1 MVSPLGS
8 PNARNNQR
16 NLERLVKARRIGK
29 LAEEAQRLGQEPMP
43 TVEPQNDLAI
53 EAAKSLASKQ
63 NPTPLDNPG
72 FWGRLGSSAMTVL
85 ETAAIPGEVGA
96 SVVRGIFDPNQRAR
110 AKEIRDATP
119 ETGVVDFLKASRES
133 YKEKDLPLWQT
144 LPMEIALDPLSYL
157 PIGAAVKGIKGLT
170 TATKAGTK
178 TTKKLGKFKVLADDT
193 VSDGEISKQAAQIS
207 SGKFN
212 NLLDKIP
219 MPGPLTETLKKTL
232 GKIRGQSTVIDVAKD
247 EGDRIF
253 AEGMI
258 RSARTENFISAAIA
272 KMAPPLSRL
281 KPGSQKKGLDAL
293 FEIGDKAQI
302 RNIEASDIGKNFGVK
317 DGDTFVGNFFEKA
330 FVGIKQNEKLDNVAK
345 RLGKDEWMQLDANDL
360 RKISSYKNL
369 SDEQLLSLRNVWG
382 VTDDV
387 ADLLKANNIDV
398 KLLKEG
404 IREVKGKQVARRGY
418 FPRKM
423 LFDSLTEGQQK
434 AVLKKTGDA
443 SFIKKRKLTG
453 EFDEAIDELL
463 IDGKLTAANSIEG
476 VMEAYLRGAYNLV
489 NKQKTASKLKA
500 ASLKG
505 TTGIAW
511 AMGKT
516 DRRLIYDNVKTKLI
530 AGKSVDPASIQKLR
544 KQGYGELADIL
555 EPDPAKTKELRRR
568 LKNAKTSQEKTK
580 VRKEFNEEYQ
590 RNKEVF
596 LQSID
601 NFNVIDKIKGRTKSK
616 DASRIF
622 DRQVPGQ
629 PLPKLFDN
637 LHFEGQRG
645 EQLRKRFTALLGTE
659 ESTTFSKLAETAG
672 KGGDVIRVGKT
683 GFDFGFSLLQGLPI
697 LGSATAALATGNVVK
712 AGSLYKVWGDSTIE
726 GFKAFFNPNSMQ
738 KFMNEMADEIVDVV
752 DDAGNII
759 GQRSLLDE
767 YVEKGGQLGRKA
779 TDMFQ
784 GNQVLLGSSKMSKA
798 RPLIEQTLGRFEN
811 NFTHASDVLR
821 IKGYKALRSTFS
833 KNGDDGLRQLTSFL
847 NKATGSLNSTEYGI
861 GPTQQA
867 IERSFLFFSPRY
879 TRASMSLIAD
889 VTRGGMSGA
898 QSREALVG
906 MAGFGLGTYITMASA
921 LGQEPELDP
930 RSSKFLTVELG
941 GDRLG
946 FGSFWTSF
954 ARAATT
960 MTDNAFTEE
969 DIMEQQRGN
978 PIFNYLRGRTSP
990 VTGLAIDLY
999 NQETFMG
1006 EELEG
1011 PIDMGKHVARAAMP
1025 FWLESSLIADPYR
1038 TGLSG
1043 TLGEIAGLRT
1053 RPMNVWERKGNRQDE
1068 LSLEKFGQR
1077 YKDLNDVQK
1086 REAVAGD
1093 EEFEEYRTLARE
1105 ISNRGGGELYEQLE
1119 NYYEAK
1125 ESIDEEHKQSVRE
1138 GIELMNQNEFFTPA
1152 EFRQLILAPAN
1163 RRRREEYKALNER
1176 QAEGG
1181 DLSQTKEYFDTLAKK
1196 YDEDMQPE
1204 DRAAKVFLN
1213 DIINNPSWDRPEG
1226 YNFIERDKAVRDFID
1241 EYGTDVYDYVQKY
1254 IQSGKDM
1261 TKLEAEFINAR
1272 QKYEF
1277 FWESSSKAVI
1287 EREEYSEYAQKLYE
1301 EYLQATDTGRDTLLA
1316 NPEYGQYLKDIRQKI
1331 SDTKSALR
1339 RLNPGLDAFLYRWGY
1354 YDKLAHERNQGEE
1367 NFWRQSNHIDLGV
1380 YDDNLS
1386 V

>member
-8 PNARNNQR
+8 PRASSNQQ
-16 NLERLVKARRIGK
+16 NLKKLVEARRVGR
-29 LAEEAQRLGQEPMP
+29 LAEEAQRLGEEPMP
-43 TVEPQNDLAI
+43 TVQPNNELAVQ
-53 EAAKSLASKQ
+53 AAKSLASKQ

-72 FWGRLGSSAMTVL
+72 FWGRLGSGAMTVL

-96 SVVRGIFDPNQRAR
+96 SVVRGLFDPSQRAR

-119 ETGVVDFLKASRES
+119 ETGVVDFLKASRDA

-144 LPMEIALDPLSYL
+144 LPMEIALDPLTYIPVGL
-157 PIGAAVKGIKGLT
+157 AAKGIKGLT

-178 TTKKLGKFKVLADDT
+178 TTKKLSKYKVLADDT
-193 VSDGEISKQAAQIS
+193 VSDNEITKQAAQIS

-219 MPGPLTETLKKTL
+219 MPGPLTDILKKTT

-253 AEGMI
+253 AESMI

-272 KMAPPLSRL
+272 KMAPPLARL

-302 RNIEASDIGKNFGVK
+302 KNIQASTIGKKFGVK
-317 DGDTFVGNFFEKA
+317 DGDTFVGNFFERA

-360 RKISSYKNL
+360 RKISSYDNL
-369 SDEQLLSLRNVWG
+369 TDEQLLAMRNVWG

-404 IREVKGKQVARRGY
+404 IREIKGKQVARRGY
-418 FPRKM
+418 FPRRM

-453 EFDEAIDELL
+453 DLDEAIDEMLME
-463 IDGKLTAANSIEG
+463 GKLTAANSIEG
-476 VMEAYLRGAYNLV
+476 VMEAYLRGAYGLV
-489 NKQKTASKLKA
+489 NKTKTAKSLKGA
-500 ASLKG
+500 ALKG

-511 AMGKT
+511 AMGKK
-516 DRRLIYDNVKTKLI
+516 DRKLIYDTVSKRLKE
-530 AGKSVDPASIQKLR
+530 GKSVDVKSIENLR
-544 KQGYGELADIL
+544 KNGYRELADIL
-555 EPDPAKTKELRRR
+555 DGNLANTKEYKRRIKLAKTPEEKKLIKQELENQKE
-568 LKNAKTSQEKTK
+568 KFAKAIE
-580 VRKEFNEEYQ
+580 
-590 RNKEVF
+590 
-596 LQSID
+596 
-601 NFNVIDKIKGRTKSK
+601 NFNVIDKVKGRAKSK

-637 LHFEGQRG
+637 LHFEGERG

-659 ESTTFSKLAETAG
+659 ETTTLTKLAETAG
-672 KGGDVIRVGKT
+672 KGGDVLRVGKT

-697 LGSATAALATGNVVK
+697 IGSATAALATGNVVK
-712 AGSLYKVWGDSTIE
+712 AGKLYKVWGDSTVE

-779 TDMFQ
+779 TDLFQ
-784 GNQVLLGSSKMSKA
+784 GNQVLLGSSKLKKA
-798 RPLIEQTLGRFEN
+798 RPVIEQTLGRFEN

-821 IKGYKALRSTFS
+821 IKGYKALRETFS
-833 KNGDDGLRQLTSFL
+833 KGGDDGLRQLTSFL

-861 GPTQQA
+861 GPSQQA
-867 IERSFLFFSPRY
+867 IERAFLFFSPRY

-889 VTRGGMSGA
+889 VTRGGMGGA
-898 QSREALVG
+898 QARESLLG
-906 MAGFGLGTYITMASA
+906 LAGFGLGTYITMVAA
-921 LGQEPELDP
+921 LGQDPELDP
-930 RSSKFLTVELG
+930 RSGKFMTVEIG

-960 MTDNAFTEE
+960 MTDSAFTQE
-969 DIMEQQRGN
+969 DILEQQRGN

-990 VTGLAIDLY
+990 VTGLAIDFY
-999 NQETFMG
+999 NGETFIG

-1011 PIDMGKHVARAAMP
+1011 PVDIAKHTARSAMP
-1025 FWLESSLIADPYR
+1025 FWLESSLLADPYR
-1038 TGLSG
+1038 TGVAG
-1043 TLGEIAGLRT
+1043 TIGEVAGLRT
-1053 RPMNVWERKGNRQDE
+1053 RPMNVWERKGTRQDE
-1068 LSLEKFGQR
+1068 LALEKFGKR
-1077 YKDLNDVQK
+1077 YKDLNSVEK
-1086 REAVAGD
+1086 REAVDGD
-1093 EEFEEYRTLARE
+1093 EAYEEYKTLARE

-1119 NYYEAK
+1119 NYYQAK
-1125 ESIDEEHKQSVRE
+1125 ESIDEEHKASIRE
-1138 GIELMNQNEFFTPA
+1138 GIELMNQQEFFTPA
-1152 EFRQLILAPAN
+1152 EFRELIMVPAN

-1176 QAEGG
+1176 QAEDG
-1181 DLSQTKEYFDTLAKK
+1181 DLAQTKEYFDTLAKK

-1204 DRAAKVFLN
+1204 DRAAKVFVN
-1213 DIINNPSWDRPEG
+1213 EIINNPSWDRPEG
-1226 YNFIERDKAVRDFID
+1226 YNFVERDKAVRDFID
-1241 EYGTDVYDYVQKY
+1241 EYGTDVYEYAQKY

-1261 TKLEAEFINAR
+1261 TKLEAEFVNGR

-1277 FWESSSKAVI
+1277 FWEESVKAVVQN
-1287 EREEYSEYAQKLYE
+1287 EEYPEFAQKLYE
-1301 EYLQATDTGRDTLLA
+1301 EYLTLTDSGRDALLD
-1316 NPEYGQYLKDIRQKI
+1316 NPEYGQYLKDLRKKI
-1331 SDTKSALR
+1331 TNTKKALR
-1339 RLNPGLDAFLYRWGY
+1339 RMNPGLDAFLYRWGY
-1354 YDKLAHERNQGEE
+1354 YDNLASERNKGEE
-1367 NFWRQSNHIDLGV
+1367 IFWRQSNPIDLGV
-1380 YDDNLS
+1380 YDSDLS
-1386 V
+1386 I